1 MVVDSAACGHA
12 QASMEQSTVQ
22 TRWERYRDTLGG
34 ELSSAEAI
42 SFRIPGWEPV
52 DRDQGFRWLQAS
64 IYEGFHVSHKVDW
77 ADQAATVTFLIWED

>member
-1 MVVDSAACGHA
+1 M
-12 QASMEQSTVQ
+12 QADMEQPTVQ
-22 TRWERYRDTLGG
+22 AHWEQYRDTLGG
-34 ELSSAEAI
+34 ELSSAEAV

-77 ADQAATVTFLIWED
+77 ADKVATVTFSIWEA